1 MDAHASESIRAAHT
15 ILDTAAIVKEL
26 VENALD
32 AGATRVDVRLRG
44 KAGLDSI
51 VVSDNG
57 KGINTADHSTIC
69 LSSTTSKLRH
79 DSDMTT
85 DTFTTFGFRGEA
97 LAAIRRVCAALS
109 IVTRSVDDQNA
120 STLTFA
126 VDGSLAQSTPAA
138 RPVGTTVS
146 VSRVF
151 HTLPVRRKDAI
162 SNAHRE
168 LARCIA
174 VVQAL
179 AIISVHARVELR
191 VANDLKVRSTGHS
204 TLTTA
209 PRQQLNEFTLASL
222 RASAQSVLGTRV
234 ASSLIHV
241 EKCTVATVTIPP
253 AFRSRSTGPQS
264 STLGDELSSQ
274 TSTED
279 DDDDEKK
286 NDGIRRRNKR
296 DSSEDETKKDSST
309 TTTAIA
315 ITTSTSSMI
324 KKTNFKAEYQCMGL
338 VSRASLDA
346 DGSGGRAR
354 SSHQYMFVNERPVDF
369 PRVARAANEV
379 YRRAT
384 GLSSASPTLVLN
396 FIMPTWACDV
406 NLAPDKRHVL
416 VHDEDA
422 LLAGVVKMLE
432 LNWIPTAEAAIPLQK
447 SKIKQQSSILSA
459 FSRSTESV
467 TPTGTPT
474 SKQCR
479 ALDTPNTELG
489 PVPCSGSPVGA
500 HTEQD
505 QTDDQGQTLNHGQ
518 AEEQSVKRVNEDE
531 NNDNNKATSKTIQSS
546 LEEEEEEVV
555 KLSVERDS
563 NAVNQQAPPK
573 QQNDDDSDP
582 FNDEGKGSRGMPD
595 CEKDL
600 SALPPRAQAV
610 SDTDIQSP
618 PINPSEASVDRG
630 AQPKGISALVRGVVS
645 SPSSEG
651 PETKPR
657 FSEILNCLKRPGG
670 IKRQRVGD
678 FVHSDEEILSTDW
691 SQKSHREVLEMT
703 SKRRTTALQATLGRR
718 SVLEYAGQ
726 RPKRVNSIR
735 NSFLLGGH
743 PIGCDCCPPDGEPGF
758 KDGGKLRRGRGMH
771 PPPFPAQSR
780 IRHHDPALQN
790 DRNNVNETTTGDEN
804 RPDSSS
810 SPDQV
815 DIVMDGIADDDIE
828 LNAGHIK
835 PQFVLQVDWDDLC
848 ADSSSDNDDGDVDHM
863 QQQKDDVNDCIGQT
877 AGFEKASMAGSGES
891 SEIEAADRELSRL
904 FRQEW
909 FKQLRVIGQ
918 FNRGFIVGQLGREVF
933 IIDQHASD
941 EKYNYE
947 QLEATTQLQR
957 QRLVMPRRLEMSAED
972 ELIVVQHLKVL
983 NASGYDIRYH
993 PSNVPTNRLTLHSQP
1008 VSKHIVFGEDD
1019 LFEIVYMLKSGFY
1032 NKNGIEVN
1040 NGNGSSTTLKIKP
1053 PRVQAMLASRACR
1066 KSIMIGTALH
1076 RREMKQVLENLS
1088 GILHPWTCP
1097 HGRPTMRHLCTLP
1110 APV

>member
-57 KGINTADHSTIC
+57 KGISTTDHATIC

-85 DTFTTFGFRGEA
+85 DSFTTFGFRGEA

-109 IVTRSVDDQNA
+109 IVTRNVDDQNA
-120 STLTFA
+120 TTLTFA

-168 LARCIA
+168 LARCIG

-204 TLTTA
+204 SVAAT

-222 RASAQSVLGTRV
+222 RASAQSVLGTR
-234 ASSLIHV
+234 AAAALMHV

-253 AFRSRSTGPQS
+253 AFRNTNNGPLQS
-264 STLGDELSSQ
+264 LACGAEQPSETFADNN
-274 TSTED
+274 
-279 DDDDEKK
+279 DEKK
-286 NDGIRRRNKR
+286 
-296 DSSEDETKKDSST
+296 DSSDDETKKHGPPATGT
-309 TTTAIA
+309 TNTPT
-315 ITTSTSSMI
+315 
-324 KKTNFKAEYQCMGL
+324 KTNLKAVYQCMGL

-354 SSHQYMFVNERPVDF
+354 SSHHYIFVNERPVDF

-384 GLSSASPTLVLN
+384 GLASASPALILN

-432 LNWIPTAEAAIPLQK
+432 LIWIPTAEAAIPLQK

-459 FSRSTESV
+459 FSRSTESA
-467 TPTGTPT
+467 TPAATPT
-474 SKQCR
+474 SQR
-479 ALDTPNTELG
+479 DGSLDTPEAGPG

-500 HTEQD
+500 LGEQD
-505 QTDDQGQTLNHGQ
+505 QAVNQDK
-518 AEEQSVKRVNEDE
+518 AEEQSVKTGNEDE
-531 NNDNNKATSKTIQSS
+531 NNDDVIASKAVKSR
-546 LEEEEEEVV
+546 LEEDVV
-555 KLSVERDS
+555 KLPSIELDSCTVE
-563 NAVNQQAPPK
+563 QQAHPA
-573 QQNDDDSDP
+573 QQNVNDGNPSNDQSKRARRTPDWEADSP
-582 FNDEGKGSRGMPD
+582 
-595 CEKDL
+595 
-600 SALPPRAQAV
+600 ALPPRPQPAGHAMLV
-610 SDTDIQSP
+610 SDTDVQP
-618 PINPSEASVDRG
+618 PLISSDKTDVERAAHSKD
-630 AQPKGISALVRGVVS
+630 ISAFVRGM
-645 SPSSEG
+645 PYLSSE
-651 PETKPR
+651 EQDAKPR
-657 FSEILNCLKRPGG
+657 LSEILNRLKRSSGT
-670 IKRQRVGD
+670 KRRRVGD

-718 SVLEYAGQ
+718 SILEYAGQ

-735 NSFLLGGH
+735 NSFLLGSH
-743 PIGCDCCPPDGEPGF
+743 DVRCECCPTDAETEPTAGE
-758 KDGGKLRRGRGMH
+758 KLRRGRGMQ
-771 PPPFPAQSR
+771 PPPFPAESR
-780 IRHHDPALQN
+780 IRHHDPTLQN
-790 DRNNVNETTTGDEN
+790 GGNNANETTVDEN
-804 RPDSSS
+804 RHDSSS
-810 SPDQV
+810 PPQEPV

-828 LNAGHIK
+828 LNAGRIK
-835 PQFVLQVDWDDLC
+835 PQFVLQVDWDDFFG
-848 ADSSSDNDDGDVDHM
+848 DSSDDDDNVD
-863 QQQKDDVNDCIGQT
+863 QVQQKDGADDAVGQST
-877 AGFEKASMAGSGES
+877 GFEKASMAGSGES

-947 QLEATTQLQR
+947 RLQATTQLQR
-957 QRLVMPRRLEMSAED
+957 QALVMPRRLEMSAED
-972 ELIVVQHLKVL
+972 ELIVVQYLKVL

-993 PSNVPTNRLTLHSQP
+993 ASNVPTNRLTLHSQP

-1032 NKNGIEVN
+1032 KNGTEIN
-1040 NGNGSSTTLKIKP
+1040 NGNGSSNISGSSTLKIKP

-1110 APV
+1110 SPV

>member
-15 ILDTAAIVKEL
+15 ILDTVAIVKEL

-57 KGINTADHSTIC
+57 KGISTADHATIC

-85 DTFTTFGFRGEA
+85 DAFTTFGFRGEA
-97 LAAIRRVCAALS
+97 LAAIRRICAALS
-109 IVTRSVDDQNA
+109 VVTRSVVDQNA
-120 STLTFA
+120 TTLTFA
-126 VDGSLAQSTPAA
+126 VDGSLEQSTPAA

-174 VVQAL
+174 IVQAL
-179 AIISVHARVELR
+179 AIISVHALVELR

-204 TLTTA
+204 TFTTTS
-209 PRQQLNEFTLASL
+209 RQKLNEFTLDSL
-222 RASAQSVLGTRV
+222 RASTQCVLGTRV
-234 ASSLIHV
+234 AAALVHV

-253 AFRSRSTGPQS
+253 AFRSTSFGPLQS
-264 STLGDELSSQ
+264 SACGAEQPSQSSA
-274 TSTED
+274 

-286 NDGIRRRNKR
+286 KYGVRTNNR
-296 DSSEDETKKDSST
+296 DSSDDETKKHGSPATATKST
-309 TTTAIA
+309 PGTPSVT
-315 ITTSTSSMI
+315 
-324 KKTNFKAEYQCMGL
+324 KTNLKAEYQCMGL

-384 GLSSASPTLVLN
+384 GLASASPTLVLN

-432 LNWIPTAEAAIPLQK
+432 LTWIPTAEAAVPLQNC
-447 SKIKQQSSILSA
+447 KIKQQSSILSA
-459 FSRSTESV
+459 FSRSTESATPTA
-467 TPTGTPT
+467 TPTG
-474 SKQCR
+474 KR
-479 ALDTPNTELG
+479 DDELDTPEAG
-489 PVPCSGSPVGA
+489 PGLVPCSGSPVGA
-500 HTEQD
+500 HGEQD
-505 QTDDQGQTLNHGQ
+505 QAVNQDQ
-518 AEEQSVKRVNEDE
+518 AEEQSVKTGNEDE
-531 NNDNNKATSKTIQSS
+531 SNDNMTTSKVLQSR
-546 LEEEEEEVV
+546 LEEEVV
-555 KLSVERDS
+555 KLSSVERDS
-563 NAVNQQAPPK
+563 NTVEQQAQPK
-573 QQNDDDSDP
+573 QQKDTDIDPSNDLG
-582 FNDEGKGSRGMPD
+582 NRARGTPD
-595 CEKDL
+595 CETDL
-600 SALPPRAQAV
+600 SAFPPRPQPTGYAV
-610 SDTDIQSP
+610 PGSDTDVQP
-618 PINPSEASVDRG
+618 PLISSDNAYVDRA
-630 AQPKGISALVRGVVS
+630 AQSKGISAFAKGMP
-645 SPSSEG
+645 SPSNE
-651 PETKPR
+651 EQDIKPR
-657 FSEILNCLKRPGG
+657 FSEILNRLKRPGG
-670 IKRQRVGD
+670 TKRRRVGD

-703 SKRRTTALQATLGRR
+703 SKRHTTALQATLGRR

-735 NSFLLGGH
+735 NSFLLGSH
-743 PIGCDCCPPDGEPGF
+743 HVGCDCCPTDAESEPTA
-758 KDGGKLRRGRGMH
+758 GGKLRRGRGLQ

-780 IRHHDPALQN
+780 IRHHDPTLQN
-790 DRNNVNETTTGDEN
+790 GSNNPNEITGDEN
-804 RPDSSS
+804 HRDSSS
-810 SPDQV
+810 ADPV
-815 DIVMDGIADDDIE
+815 DIVMDGIGDDDIE

-835 PQFVLQVDWDDLC
+835 LQFVLQVDWDDIC
-848 ADSSSDNDDGDVDHM
+848 GDNSDDDDNADRM
-863 QQQKDDVNDCIGQT
+863 QQKDGADDVVGRT
-877 AGFEKASMAGSGES
+877 TGFEKASMAGSGES

-947 QLEATTQLQR
+947 RLQATTQLQR
-957 QRLVMPRRLEMSAED
+957 QALIMPRRLEMSAED

-983 NASGYDIRYH
+983 NASGYEIRYH
-993 PSNVPTNRLTLHSQP
+993 PSNIPTNRLTLHSQP

-1032 NKNGIEVN
+1032 KNGTEIN
-1040 NGNGSSTTLKIKP
+1040 NGNGGSNSNGNGTLKIKP

-1076 RREMKQVLENLS
+1076 QREMKQVLENLS
-1088 GILHPWTCP
+1088 DILHPWTCP

-1110 APV
+1110 SPV